1 MPLGQYRFAERT
13 DFSSF
18 AYLLEPEI
26 QMGNKINDP
35 IARLMGLRY
44 KSHPWHGLEVGD
56 SAPEAVTAF
65 IEMVPTDTV
74 KYELDKVSGYIR
86 IDRPQ
91 KYSTVVPAL
100 YGFIPQSFCGDSVAR
115 FCMDKCGREGIKG
128 DGDPLDVCV
137 LTERTISHGDIIAC
151 VKPIG
156 GFRMLDG
163 DEADDKIIAVLLN
176 DATYHGY
183 DDISELPHVVVDR
196 LKHYFLTYK
205 DMPASDEGECKK
217 TVEIVATYGRQE
229 AYEVIMRS
237 LEDYK
242 CHFEGLEEILRHV

>member
-1 MPLGQYRFAERT
+1 
-13 DFSSF
+13 
-18 AYLLEPEI
+18 
-26 QMGNKINDP
+26 MGNKINDP

-56 SAPEAVTAF
+56 NAPEIVTAF

-91 KYSTVVPAL
+91 KYSNVVPAL
-100 YGFIPQSFCGDSVAR
+100 YGFILQSFCGDSVAN
-115 FCMDKCGREGIKG
+115 FCMERSGREDIKG
-128 DGDPLDVCV
+128 DGDPLDICV
-137 LTERTISHGDIIAC
+137 LTERTIAHGDIIAT

-163 DEADDKIIAVLLN
+163 DEADDKIIAVLRN
-176 DATYHGY
+176 DATYRGY
-183 DDISELPHVVVDR
+183 NDIEELPHIVVDR

-205 DMPASDEGECKK
+205 DMPAMDRASEAQKK
-217 TVEIVATYGRQE
+217 VEIVATYGREE
-229 AYEVIMRS
+229 AYEVITRS

>member
-1 MPLGQYRFAERT
+1 
-13 DFSSF
+13 
-18 AYLLEPEI
+18 
-26 QMGNKINDP
+26 MGNKINDP

-44 KSHPWHGLEVGD
+44 KSHPWHGLEVGEN
-56 SAPEAVTAF
+56 APEIVTAF

-74 KYELDKVSGYIR
+74 KYELDKVIGYIR

-91 KYSTVVPAL
+91 KYSNVVPAL
-100 YGFIPQSFCGDSVAR
+100 YGFIPQSFCGDSVAG
-115 FCMDKCGREGIKG
+115 FCMERSGRENIKG
-128 DGDPLDVCV
+128 DGDPLDICV
-137 LTERTISHGDIIAC
+137 LTERTIAHGDIIAT

-163 DEADDKIIAVLLN
+163 DEADDKIIAVLRN
-176 DATYHGY
+176 DATYRGY
-183 DDISELPHVVVDR
+183 NDIEELPHIVVDR

-205 DMPASDEGECKK
+205 DMPAMDRASEAPKK
-217 TVEIVATYGRQE
+217 VEIVATYGREE
-229 AYEVIMRS
+229 AYEVITRS

>member
-1 MPLGQYRFAERT
+1 
-13 DFSSF
+13 
-18 AYLLEPEI
+18 
-26 QMGNKINDP
+26 MGNKINDP

-56 SAPEAVTAF
+56 NAPEIVTAF

-91 KYSTVVPAL
+91 KYSNVVPAL
-100 YGFIPQSFCGDSVAR
+100 YGFIPQSFCGDSVAN
-115 FCMDKCGREGIKG
+115 FCMERSGREDIKG
-128 DGDPLDVCV
+128 DGDPLDICV
-137 LTERTISHGDIIAC
+137 LTERTIAHGDIIAT

-163 DEADDKIIAVLLN
+163 DEADDKIIAVLRN
-176 DATYHGY
+176 DATYRGY
-183 DDISELPHVVVDR
+183 NDIEELPHIVVDR
-196 LKHYFLTYK
+196 LKHYYLTYK
-205 DMPASDEGECKK
+205 DMPAMDRASEAQKK
-217 TVEIVATYGRQE
+217 VEIVATYGREE
-229 AYEVIMRS
+229 AYEVITRS

>member
-1 MPLGQYRFAERT
+1 
-13 DFSSF
+13 
-18 AYLLEPEI
+18 
-26 QMGNKINDP
+26 MGNKINDP

-44 KSHPWHGLEVGD
+44 KSHPWHGLEVGEN
-56 SAPEAVTAF
+56 APEIVTAF

-86 IDRPQ
+86 IARPQ
-91 KYSTVVPAL
+91 KYSNVVPAL
-100 YGFIPQSFCGDSVAR
+100 YGFIPQSFCGDSVAG
-115 FCMDKCGREGIKG
+115 FCMERSGRENIKG
-128 DGDPLDVCV
+128 DGDPLDICV
-137 LTERTISHGDIIAC
+137 LTERTIAHGDIIAT

-163 DEADDKIIAVLLN
+163 DEADDKIIAVLRN
-176 DATYHGY
+176 DATYRGY
-183 DDISELPHVVVDR
+183 NDIEELPHIVVDR

-205 DMPASDEGECKK
+205 DMPAMDRASEAPKK
-217 TVEIVATYGRQE
+217 VEIVATYGREE
-229 AYEVIMRS
+229 AYEVITRS

>member
-1 MPLGQYRFAERT
+1 
-13 DFSSF
+13 
-18 AYLLEPEI
+18 
-26 QMGNKINDP
+26 MGNKINDP

-56 SAPEAVTAF
+56 AAPEVVTAF

-100 YGFIPQSFCGDSVAR
+100 YGFIPQSYCGDTVAEY
-115 FCMDKCGREGIKG
+115 CMEQCGRQNIKG

-137 LTERTISHGDIIAC
+137 LTERTIAHGDILAT

-156 GFRMLDG
+156 GFCMLDG
-163 DEADDKIIAVLLN
+163 DEADDKIIAVLHN
-176 DATYHGY
+176 DATYDGY
-183 DDISELPHVVVDR
+183 NDISELPAVVVDR

-205 DMPASDEGECKK
+205 DMPQSERGDLPRK
-217 TVEIVATYGRQE
+217 VEIVATYGREE
-229 AYEVIMRS
+229 AHEIIRRS

-242 CHFEGLEEILRHV
+242 SHFNSLEEILRHV

>member
-1 MPLGQYRFAERT
+1 
-13 DFSSF
+13 
-18 AYLLEPEI
+18 
-26 QMGNKINDP
+26 MGNKINDP

-44 KSHPWHGLEVGD
+44 KSHPWHGLEVGEN
-56 SAPEAVTAF
+56 APEIVTAF

-91 KYSTVVPAL
+91 KYSNVVPAL
-100 YGFIPQSFCGDSVAR
+100 YGFIPQSFCGDSVAG
-115 FCMDKCGREGIKG
+115 FCMERSGRENIKG
-128 DGDPLDVCV
+128 DGDPLDICV
-137 LTERTISHGDIIAC
+137 LTERTIAHGDIIAT

-163 DEADDKIIAVLLN
+163 DEADDKIIAVLRN
-176 DATYHGY
+176 DATYRGY
-183 DDISELPHVVVDR
+183 NDIEELPHIVVDR
-196 LKHYFLTYK
+196 LKHYFVTYK
-205 DMPASDEGECKK
+205 DMPAMDPASEAPKK
-217 TVEIVATYGRQE
+217 VEIVATYGREE
-229 AYEVIMRS
+229 AYEVITRS

>member
-1 MPLGQYRFAERT
+1 
-13 DFSSF
+13 
-18 AYLLEPEI
+18 
-26 QMGNKINDP
+26 MGNKINDP

-56 SAPEAVTAF
+56 EAPEVVTAF

-100 YGFIPQSFCGDSVAR
+100 YGFIPQSYCGDTVADY
-115 FCMDKCGREGIKG
+115 CMNQCGRQNIKG

-137 LTERTISHGDIIAC
+137 LTERTIAHGDILAT

-156 GFRMLDG
+156 GFCMLDG
-163 DEADDKIIAVLLN
+163 DEADDKIIAVLHN
-176 DATYHGY
+176 DATYDGY
-183 DDISELPHVVVDR
+183 NDISELPAVVVDR
-196 LKHYFLTYK
+196 LKHYLLTYK
-205 DMPASDEGECKK
+205 DMPQSERGNQPRK
-217 TVEIVATYGRQE
+217 VEIVATYGREE
-229 AYEVIMRS
+229 AHEVIRCS

-242 CHFEGLEEILRHV
+242 SHFNSLEEILRHV

>member
-1 MPLGQYRFAERT
+1 
-13 DFSSF
+13 
-18 AYLLEPEI
+18 
-26 QMGNKINDP
+26 MGNKINDP

-56 SAPEAVTAF
+56 DAPEVVTAF

-91 KYSTVVPAL
+91 KYSNVVPAL
-100 YGFIPQSFCGDSVAR
+100 YGFIPQSYCGESVAG
-115 FCMDKCGREGIKG
+115 FCMERSGRQDIKG
-128 DGDPLDVCV
+128 DGDPLDICV
-137 LTERTISHGDIIAC
+137 LTERNIAHGDIIAT

-163 DEADDKIIAVLLN
+163 DEADDKIIAVLRN
-176 DATYHGY
+176 DATYRGY
-183 DDISELPHVVVDR
+183 NDIEELPHVVVDR

-205 DMPASDEGECKK
+205 DMPAMDRASEAEAQKK
-217 TVEIVATYGRQE
+217 VEIVATYGREE
-229 AYEVIMRS
+229 AYEVITRS

>member
-1 MPLGQYRFAERT
+1 
-13 DFSSF
+13 
-18 AYLLEPEI
+18 
-26 QMGNKINDP
+26 MGNKINDP
-35 IARLMGLRY
+35 IVRLMGLRY
-44 KSHPWHGLEVGD
+44 KSHPWHGLEVGED
-56 SAPEAVTAF
+56 APEIVTAF

-100 YGFIPQSFCGDSVAR
+100 YGFIPQSFCGDLVAD
-115 FCMDKCGREGIKG
+115 FYMKKSCREDIKG

-137 LTERTISHGDIIAC
+137 LTERTISHGDIIAS

-163 DEADDKIIAVLLN
+163 NEADDKIIAVLRN
-176 DATYHGY
+176 DATYRGY
-183 DDISELPHVVVDR
+183 NDVSELPHAVVDR

-205 DMPASDEGECKK
+205 DMPVSENDPEQRKR
-217 TVEIVATYGRQE
+217 VDIVATYGREE
-229 AYEVIMRS
+229 AYEVITRS

-242 CHFEGLEEILRHV
+242 NHFESLEEILRHV

>member
-1 MPLGQYRFAERT
+1 
-13 DFSSF
+13 
-18 AYLLEPEI
+18 
-26 QMGNKINDP
+26 MGNKINDP

-44 KSHPWHGLEVGD
+44 KSHPWHGLEVGEN
-56 SAPEAVTAF
+56 APEIVTAF

-91 KYSTVVPAL
+91 KYSNVVPAL
-100 YGFIPQSFCGDSVAR
+100 YGFIPQSFCGDSVAG
-115 FCMDKCGREGIKG
+115 FCMERSGRENIKG
-128 DGDPLDVCV
+128 DGDPLDICV
-137 LTERTISHGDIIAC
+137 LTERTIAHGDIIAT

-163 DEADDKIIAVLLN
+163 DEADDKIIAVLRN
-176 DATYHGY
+176 DATYRGY
-183 DDISELPHVVVDR
+183 NDIEELPHIVVDR

-205 DMPASDEGECKK
+205 DMPAMDRASEAPKK
-217 TVEIVATYGRQE
+217 VEIVATYGREE
-229 AYEVIMRS
+229 AYEVITRS

-242 CHFEGLEEILRHV
+242 CHFEGLEEIFRHV

>member
-1 MPLGQYRFAERT
+1 
-13 DFSSF
+13 
-18 AYLLEPEI
+18 
-26 QMGNKINDP
+26 MGNKINDP

-56 SAPEAVTAF
+56 NAPEIVTAF

-91 KYSTVVPAL
+91 KYSNVVPAL
-100 YGFIPQSFCGDSVAR
+100 YGFIPQSFCGDSVAG
-115 FCMDKCGREGIKG
+115 FCMERSGREGIKG
-128 DGDPLDVCV
+128 DGDPLDICV
-137 LTERTISHGDIIAC
+137 LTERTIAHGDIVAT

-163 DEADDKIIAVLLN
+163 DEADDKIIAVLRN
-176 DATYHGY
+176 DATYRGY
-183 DDISELPHVVVDR
+183 NDIEELPHIVVDR

-205 DMPASDEGECKK
+205 DMPAMDRASEAQKK
-217 TVEIVATYGRQE
+217 VEIVATYGRDE
-229 AYEVIMRS
+229 AYEVITRS